1 MLPTVSVLVCG
12 GIEYVQ
18 LIVNTVRNLKENIE
32 NEL

>member
-18 LIVNTVRNLKENIE
+18 LVNTGRNLKENIE